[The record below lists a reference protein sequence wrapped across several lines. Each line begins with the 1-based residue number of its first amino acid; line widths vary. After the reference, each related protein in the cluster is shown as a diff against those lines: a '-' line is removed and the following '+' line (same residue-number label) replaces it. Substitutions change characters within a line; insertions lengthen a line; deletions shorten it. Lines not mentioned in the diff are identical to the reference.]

1 MDALLAAFNSR
12 DWKLELAMVEEKR
25 EMDVTVLGYKIV
37 FWLEEIL
44 DRKRHELTP
53 AEEKEK
59 IKDPC
64 KYYRNNCDYSSSA
77 DWH

>member
-37 FWLEEIL
+37 F
-44 DRKRHELTP
+44 
-53 AEEKEK
+53 
-59 IKDPC
+59 
-64 KYYRNNCDYSSSA
+64 
-77 DWH
+77 